1 MSTLERVVI
10 ITGAASGIGA
20 AIARRLAAPGTALM
34 LHTRRNEAGLSAVAE
49 AARASGADV
58 ATDLRDLGDDG
69 AGAAVVAASVAAFG
83 RVDQIVSNAGFADK
97 RRIGDFDL
105 QDYRA
110 SSAIIAEAFLGMT
123 EAALPY
129 LTASDWGR
137 VVAIS
142 SFVAHT
148 FGANDVIFPSTAAAK
163 GAVEALAKALAYQLA
178 SEGVTVN
185 CVAPGYT
192 QKDSGAHQGV
202 SDEGWRMAADLA
214 PMKTLVAPDDVAAAA
229 FLLGRDA
236 ARITGQVIHVDA
248 GLGLLSVKRSS
259 TL

>member
-1 MSTLERVVI
+1 MSTVERVVI
-10 ITGAASGIGA
+10 VTGAASGIGA
-20 AIARRLAAPGTALM
+20 AIARRLAAPGTGLV
-34 LHTRRNEAGLSAVAE
+34 LHTRRNEAGLTAVADD
-49 AARASGADV
+49 ARAAGSDI
-58 ATDLRDLGDDG
+58 ATDLRDLSGAG

-105 QDYRA
+105 QDYRTSNA
-110 SSAIIAEAFLGMT
+110 TIAEAFLGMT
-123 EAALPY
+123 EAALPH
-129 LTASDWGR
+129 LTASEWGR

-178 SEGVTVN
+178 PAGVTVN

-202 SDEGWRMAADLA
+202 SNEGWRLAAELA
-214 PMKTLVAPDDVAAAA
+214 PMKTLVAPGDVAAAVE

-236 ARITGQVIHVDA
+236 ARVTGQVIHVDA
-248 GLGLLSVKRSS
+248 GLGLL
-259 TL
+259 

>member
-1 MSTLERVVI
+1 MSNLERVVI
-10 ITGAASGIGA
+10 VTGAASGIGA

-34 LHTRRNEAGLSAVAE
+34 LHTRRNEAGLAAVAGE
-49 AARASGADV
+49 ARASGAVV

-69 AGAAVVAASVAAFG
+69 AGAGVVAATVAAFG

-97 RRIGDFDL
+97 RRVGDFDL

-110 SSAIIAEAFLGMT
+110 STATITEAFLGMVGS
-123 EAALPY
+123 ALPY

-142 SFVAHT
+142 SFVAHI

-163 GAVEALAKALAYQLA
+163 GALEALAKALAYQLA
-178 SEGVTVN
+178 SAGVTVN

-192 QKDSGAHQGV
+192 RKDSGAHQGV
-202 SDEGWRMAADLA
+202 SDEGWRLAAERA
-214 PMKTLVAPDDVAAAA
+214 PMKTLVAPDDVAAMAQ
-229 FLLGRDA
+229 FLLSRDA

-248 GLGLLSVKRSS
+248 GLGLL
-259 TL
+259 

>member
-192 QKDSGAHQGV
+192 KKDATGHSALPGDA
-202 SDEGWRMAADLA
+202 WTKAAA
-214 PMKTLVAPDDVAAAA
+214 KSPMGRIGTPQDVAGLIA
-229 FLLGRDA
+229 FLLSDEAGF
-236 ARITGQVIHVDA
+236 ITGQTIHVDG
-248 GLGLLSVKRSS
+248 GL
-259 TL
+259 TLA